1 MESPNDTKNEEPVTG
16 FRIRSG
22 PTYAFALVVFAL
34 VAAGVSLHAQTVRMG
49 ADTPPRPGAVD
60 TTVTITVEALKPGVY
75 AAKIS
80 YVWTGWVEL
89 GDGILVIDT
98 GFSEAG
104 ARALADTIRAR
115 SGPQPIRYVVN
126 THQHEDH
133 TGGDRYFATL
143 GATFIAQEK
152 VAGEI
157 QHLLTW
163 APGETGDS
171 LSHSGL
177 TPTVKKISLRA
188 SYGGTKRPVR
198 VIHLGRPAHTAGD
211 LVVYLP
217 KQGVLFA
224 GDLVS
229 NRSVPWLL
237 DPDLSVNGWLQ
248 SLDSLLTPAFKIETL
263 VPGHGVLGKPQA
275 SIQFTYHYLLDV
287 REKASTVAA
296 WGTKLNQIRDWGY
309 LGAYEGLEFY
319 EEVHFMNM
327 RRLYN
332 EAKGIKTPGRKNM
345 HVFKRT

>member
-1 MESPNDTKNEEPVTG
+1 
-16 FRIRSG
+16 
-22 PTYAFALVVFAL
+22 
-34 VAAGVSLHAQTVRMG
+34 MG

-177 TPTVKKISLRA
+177 TPTVKKISRRA

-198 VIHLGRPAHTAGD
+198 VIYLGRPAHTAGD

-229 NRSVPWLL
+229 NR
-237 DPDLSVNGWLQ
+237 
-248 SLDSLLTPAFKIETL
+248 
-263 VPGHGVLGKPQA
+263 
-275 SIQFTYHYLLDV
+275 
-287 REKASTVAA
+287 
-296 WGTKLNQIRDWGY
+296 
-309 LGAYEGLEFY
+309 
-319 EEVHFMNM
+319 
-327 RRLYN
+327 
-332 EAKGIKTPGRKNM
+332 
-345 HVFKRT
+345 

>member
-1 MESPNDTKNEEPVTG
+1 MTG
-16 FRIRSG
+16 FRLRSG
-22 PTYAFALVVFAL
+22 PTCALALAALALVS
-34 VAAGVSLHAQTVRMG
+34 AGASIQAQTIRLG
-49 ADTPPRPGAVD
+49 QEAPPRPGAVD
-60 TTVTITVEALKPGVY
+60 TTVTITVEALRPGVY
-75 AAKIS
+75 AAKMS

-98 GFSEAG
+98 GFSETG

-115 SGPQPIRYVVN
+115 SGPRPIRYVVN

-133 TGGDRYFATL
+133 TGGDRYFAAL
-143 GATFIAQEK
+143 GATFVAHEK

-163 APGETGDS
+163 APGETGDT
-171 LSHSGL
+171 LSHSGR
-177 TPTVKKISLRA
+177 TPTVKKISRRTT
-188 SYGGTKRPVR
+188 YGGAKRPVQ
-198 VIHLGRPAHTAGD
+198 VIHLGHPAHTAGD

-237 DPDLSVNGWLQ
+237 DPDMNVNGWLQ

-263 VPGHGVLGKPQA
+263 VPGHGVIGKPLA
-275 SIQFTYHYLLDV
+275 SIQFTNHYLNDA

-296 WGTKLNQIRDWGY
+296 WGTKLTQIRDWGY

-345 HVFKRT
+345 HVLKRT

>member
-1 MESPNDTKNEEPVTG
+1 MDSPNDTKNEEPVTG

-22 PTYAFALVVFAL
+22 PGYAFALAVLAF

-177 TPTVKKISLRA
+177 SPTVKKISRRA

-198 VIHLGRPAHTAGD
+198 VIYLGRPAHTAGD

-237 DPDLSVNGWLQ
+237 DPDMSVNGWLQ

-275 SIQFTYHYLLDV
+275 SIQFIYHYLLDV